1 MLSDNY
7 PPYNYHDENGE
18 LVGFNIDILN
28 AIKDLYDIDID
39 IASGEWFSIN
49 DSLSNGRIDGI
60 AGVHYSGIH
69 EDQYLYTRSVIS
81 TSHCFLYN
89 SKNVKRFSLERLRA
103 INRPLVATL
112 ENDVLIRYVRSINPT
127 AEFVFVKDYSE
138 LMEALES
145 EDVSCAISQ
154 RNAGL
159 YFAQKMGKDYIYP
172 TANDFLDRNMG
183 FKILNESSEFAK
195 ILSNGLEVILSNG
208 TYEQIYDKWLK
219 TYDDKYN
226 GWQRYYKYLLIS
238 GIILISIIVLLL
250 LANQVL
256 KSRVR
261 AKTKDLK
268 YQLDLNSEVLKELE
282 KQKRKAEES
291 DRMKSTFLANMSH
304 EIRTPMNGI
313 LGFADLLRDPD
324 FSKNEQDK
332 FINVIQKSG
341 DRMLATINNI
351 IDISKIEAG
360 LEEVRLEEIKIDELM
375 IDLHNF
381 FLPEANKKSIKLEFK
396 NTSNNSKLLFVSDSY
411 KLNAILTNLI
421 KNAIKFTDDGS
432 VGVDYALNH
441 NILNVLIKDTGIG
454 IPIEKQNL
462 IFNHFVQGDSNGNKY
477 YEGSGLGLSISKGY
491 ASLLNGNLSVE
502 SVLNEGS
509 KFTLRI
515 PSGIITE
522 SVETKE
528 SNESEQKQEMSNNL
542 NIIVA
547 DDDETSVDLL
557 KFLLK
562 PFSKKLLHASNGKEV
577 INLFKLNPDT
587 DIILMDIKMP
597 EMDGFEASRII
608 RKLSAEVCIIAQTAF
623 AHEGFKQ
630 KTLEAGCN
638 DYLTKPIDKNK
649 LHKLL
654 KEHLSKK

>member
-1 MLSDNY
+1 M
-7 PPYNYHDENGE
+7 
-18 LVGFNIDILN
+18 
-28 AIKDLYDIDID
+28 
-39 IASGEWFSIN
+39 
-49 DSLSNGRIDGI
+49 
-60 AGVHYSGIH
+60 
-69 EDQYLYTRSVIS
+69 
-81 TSHCFLYN
+81 
-89 SKNVKRFSLERLRA
+89 
-103 INRPLVATL
+103 
-112 ENDVLIRYVRSINPT
+112 
-127 AEFVFVKDYSE
+127 
-138 LMEALES
+138 
-145 EDVSCAISQ
+145 
-154 RNAGL
+154 
-159 YFAQKMGKDYIYP
+159 
-172 TANDFLDRNMG
+172 
-183 FKILNESSEFAK
+183 
-195 ILSNGLEVILSNG
+195 
-208 TYEQIYDKWLK
+208 
-219 TYDDKYN
+219 
-226 GWQRYYKYLLIS
+226 
-238 GIILISIIVLLL
+238 
-250 LANQVL
+250 
-256 KSRVR
+256 
-261 AKTKDLK
+261 
-268 YQLDLNSEVLKELE
+268 DLNSEVLKELE

-332 FINVIQKSG
+332 FIKVIQKSG

-441 NILNVLIKDTGIG
+441 NTLNVLIKDTGIG
-454 IPIEKQNL
+454 ISIEKQNL

-522 SVETKE
+522 SVKTKE
-528 SNESEQKQEMSNNL
+528 SNESEQK
-542 NIIVA
+542 
-547 DDDETSVDLL
+547 
-557 KFLLK
+557 
-562 PFSKKLLHASNGKEV
+562 
-577 INLFKLNPDT
+577 
-587 DIILMDIKMP
+587 
-597 EMDGFEASRII
+597 
-608 RKLSAEVCIIAQTAF
+608 
-623 AHEGFKQ
+623 
-630 KTLEAGCN
+630 
-638 DYLTKPIDKNK
+638 
-649 LHKLL
+649 
-654 KEHLSKK
+654 